1 MKTVCLLL
9 FGLVMTASQSHY
21 RHGGTSAPT
30 LCLSNCRGQAHG
42 RRQLIC
48 PLPKGVRPPRE
59 PGSHLLFSGA
69 AVILLN
75 TRYHSNRDGFF
86 LLTGPRGEKPT
97 AATV

>member
-1 MKTVCLLL
+1 MKIVCLVFL
-9 FGLVMTASQSHY
+9 GLVTTASQF
-21 RHGGTSAPT
+21 RRKQGGTSYRPI
-30 LCLSNCRGQAHG
+30 CLSGCRGQAHG
-42 RRQLIC
+42 RWQLLC

-75 TRYHSNRDGFF
+75 IRYHSNRDGFF
-86 LLTGPRGEKPT
+86 LLPGLRSENQA

>member
-9 FGLVMTASQSHY
+9 FGLAMTASQSHPPQ
-21 RHGGTSAPT
+21 GGASYPP

-42 RRQLIC
+42 RRQPIC

-59 PGSHLLFSGA
+59 LSSHLLFSGT

-75 TRYHSNRDGFF
+75 IRYHSNRDGFF
-86 LLTGPRGEKPT
+86 FLSGLRSEKPT
-97 AATV
+97 AAAV

>member
-1 MKTVCLLL
+1 MKIVCLVFL
-9 FGLVMTASQSHY
+9 GLVMTASQSHY
-21 RHGGTSAPT
+21 RHGGTSYQP

-75 TRYHSNRDGFF
+75 TRYNSNRDGFF
-86 LLTGPRGEKPT
+86 FLPGLQGEKPA

>member
-1 MKTVCLLL
+1 MKIVCLVFL
-9 FGLVMTASQSHY
+9 GLVMTASQSHY
-21 RHGGTSAPT
+21 RHGGTSYQP

-48 PLPKGVRPPRE
+48 PLPKGVRPPWE
-59 PGSHLLFSGA
+59 LGSHLLFSGA

-86 LLTGPRGEKPT
+86 FLPGPRGERPT

>member
-1 MKTVCLLL
+1 MKIVCLVFL
-9 FGLVMTASQSHY
+9 GLVMTASQF
-21 RHGGTSAPT
+21 RRRQGGTSHRP
-30 LCLSNCRGQAHG
+30 LCLSGCRGQAHG

-59 PGSHLLFSGA
+59 LSSHPLFSGY

-86 LLTGPRGEKPT
+86 FLPGPRGEKPT
-97 AATV
+97 AAAV